1 MSIHQRHHSF
11 STDAITNLIIQ
22 TREVNRLRD
31 LVRRPQAIG
40 PKSAAE
46 AT

>member
-1 MSIHQRHHSF
+1 MSTHQRHHSF

-22 TREVNRLRD
+22 REVNRLRD
-31 LVRRPQAIG
+31 LVRRAQLSV

>member
-31 LVRRPQAIG
+31 LVRRPQ
-40 PKSAAE
+40 PSARRARQKPR
-46 AT
+46 